1 MTAPYDDPDHRP
13 ERLTRLTDHPVPSRA
28 LEERVVQSLT
38 AGGTLRSTRPWLVWP
53 LAAAAALGLFVA
65 GRQSA
70 PSGTEAAGAP
80 PGARWMLLL
89 YEDEAFEG
97 PAPGHEDAY
106 VAEYRDWA
114 LALQERHQLVDGAE
128 LLPTRVLLE
137 PDGAAPSPEP
147 ASPLGALTGYFI
159 IVAPTLEDARVI
171 ARTNPHLKHRGRV
184 AIQPL
189 GAS

>member
-13 ERLTRLTDHPVPSRA
+13 DRLTRLGDDPVPSRA
-28 LEERVVQSLT
+28 LEERVVESLR
-38 AGGTLRSTRPWLVWP
+38 ASGTLRRPPSRLAWP
-53 LAAAAALGLFVA
+53 LAAAAALAFFLL
-65 GRQSA
+65 GRQTA
-70 PSGTEAAGAP
+70 PSRVELAGAP
-80 PGARWMLLL
+80 PGTRWMLLL
-89 YEDEAFEG
+89 YEDAAFEG

-114 LALQERHQLVDGAE
+114 LSLRERNQLVDGAE
-128 LLPTRVLLE
+128 LLPTRLLLD
-137 PDGAAPSPEP
+137 PDGAAPSPDP

-159 IVAPTLEDARVI
+159 IVAPTLDDAKAI